1 MTKEEKENQTTKKL
15 LGGCKKMKEQLDRS
29 YEENT
34 ESSSTGT
41 FPDEKEVED

>member
-15 LGGCKKMKEQLDRS
+15 LGVCKEMKEQLDRS

-41 FPDEKEVED
+41 FPDGKEVGD